1 MYLSPTTGPRLFYH
15 ADGTI
20 NNIPHK
26 YASDE
31 LREELPELTET
42 QRTNLELRRQLE
54 AEYFGKFQRPRRVHP
69 SSAAAAM
76 RFNGSSRE
84 TKEQARAT
92 YFKELGQV
100 ESWLESMEPKRVKRE
115 PTSDEILGLKPIG
128 CSEVLPHRREH
139 GNRTK
144 LYGE

>member
-1 MYLSPTTGPRLFYH
+1 MRLFYH

-31 LREELPELTET
+31 PREELPELTET
-42 QRTNLELRRQLE
+42 QRTNLELRRELE
-54 AEYFGKFQRPRRVHP
+54 SEYFGKFQSPSRVHP
-69 SSAAAAM
+69 SSVAAAM
-76 RFNGSSRE
+76 WFSGSSRE
-84 TKEQARAT
+84 TKEQARET

-100 ESWLESMEPKRVKRE
+100 ESWLESMEPKPVKRE
-115 PTSDEILGLKPIG
+115 PPADEILGLKHEG
-128 CSEVLPHRREH
+128 CSEVLPHRRQH

>member
-1 MYLSPTTGPRLFYH
+1 MRLFYH

-20 NNIPHK
+20 NDIPHK

-31 LREELPELTET
+31 PRVELPELTET
-42 QRTNLELRRQLE
+42 QRTNLELRRELE
-54 AEYFGKFQRPRRVHP
+54 AEYFGNFQGPRRVHP
-69 SSAAAAM
+69 SSVAAAM
-76 RFNGSSRE
+76 WFSGSSRE

-92 YFKELGQV
+92 YFKELAQV
-100 ESWLESMEPKRVKRE
+100 ESWLESMEPKPVKRE
-115 PTSDEILGLKPIG
+115 PTEDEILGLKHEG

-139 GNRTK
+139 RNRTK